1 METYRKRKQIQNN
14 QLPGKPAVKLG
25 DETHLPKAESTCKG
39 EYGPEKKRKD
49 GTFFMSQDWGMAGI
63 AHIPTKAAV
72 RSCFPN

>member
-1 METYRKRKQIQNN
+1 M
-14 QLPGKPAVKLG
+14 KLG